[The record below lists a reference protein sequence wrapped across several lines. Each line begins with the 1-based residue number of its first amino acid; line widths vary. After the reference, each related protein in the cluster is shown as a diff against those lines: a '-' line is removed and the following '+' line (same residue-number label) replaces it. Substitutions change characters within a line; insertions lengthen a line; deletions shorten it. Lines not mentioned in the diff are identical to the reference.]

1 MPIMQPRIESMNRR
15 DLQDLQMERLQ
26 IVVNQAYAH
35 VDFYRRKFDEA
46 GLSPDD
52 IKTLTDIR
60 KLPFTTRQDLM
71 DNYPYGLFAVPL
83 RDVVCLQFPSGLYG
97 NPIVI
102 GYTQEDLRIWREM
115 VARIMVGVGITEH
128 DVIQVAFNY
137 GLFLGAMRFNQSA
150 ELIGAAVVPTSITSA
165 EIQLRIMQ
173 DFRSTVLASTPSFA
187 LHIVETMQKRRIP
200 RANLSLRIGLLGA
213 EPWPE
218 EVRQIVEA
226 ELGLRAYDIYGVLEL
241 VEPGVAGECPARQGL
256 HINEDHFLAEIID
269 PVSGENLPEGEEG
282 ELVLTTLT
290 NAAYP
295 LLRYRTSDLTA
306 LYYDPCPCGRTLVR
320 MARVFKRTDQMIT
333 VRGINV
339 FPEKIREVL
348 ALFPEVETDYTLQV
362 KRKKGMNDQLQLLVA
377 PAQSVTH
384 KETKKKENLEE
395 EMQMALRRAIGLR
408 IEVKLTEKGE
418 RKEAR

>member
-1 MPIMQPRIESMNRR
+1 MPIMQPSIERMNRR

-35 VDFYRRKFDEA
+35 VDLYRRKFDEA
-46 GLSPDD
+46 GVTPDE
-52 IKTLTDIR
+52 IKNLADLR

-102 GYTQEDLRIWREM
+102 GYTREDLKIWREM

-187 LHIVETMQKRRIP
+187 LHIAETKEKKRLS

-213 EPWPE
+213 EPWAE
-218 EVRQIVEA
+218 EVRQIIEE
-226 ELGLRAYDIYGVLEL
+226 ELGLKAYDIYGVLEL
-241 VEPGVAGECPARQGL
+241 VEPGVAGECMARQGL

-269 PVSGENLPEGEEG
+269 PRSGENLPEGEEG

-295 LLRYRTSDLTA
+295 LLRYRTSDLTT

-333 VRGINV
+333 VRGVNV
-339 FPEKIREVL
+339 FPEKIKEVL
-348 ALFPEVETDYTLQV
+348 AYFPEVETDYSLQV
-362 KRKKGMNDQLQLLVA
+362 TRKKGMNDQLQLFVA
-377 PAQSVTH
+377 APQVVTH
-384 KETKKKENLEE
+384 SQAKKKENLEE
-395 EMQMALRRAIGLR
+395 EIQMALRRAIGLR
-408 IEVKLTEKGE
+408 IKVKLME
-418 RKEAR
+418 RG

>member
-1 MPIMQPRIESMNRR
+1 MPIMQPSIERMNRR

-26 IVVNQAYAH
+26 IVVNQAYDH
-35 VDFYRRKFDEA
+35 VDLYRRKFDEA
-46 GLSPDD
+46 GVTPDE
-52 IKTLTDIR
+52 IKNLADLR

-102 GYTQEDLRIWREM
+102 GYTREDLKIWREM

-187 LHIVETMQKRRIP
+187 LHIAETKEKKRLS

-213 EPWPE
+213 EPWTE
-218 EVRQIVEA
+218 EVRQIIEE
-226 ELGLRAYDIYGVLEL
+226 ELGLKAYDIYGVLEL
-241 VEPGVAGECPARQGL
+241 VEPGVAGECTARQGL

-269 PVSGENLPEGEEG
+269 PRSGENLPEGEEG

-295 LLRYRTSDLTA
+295 LLRYRTSDLTT

-333 VRGINV
+333 VRGVNV
-339 FPEKIREVL
+339 FPEKIKEVL
-348 ALFPEVETDYTLQV
+348 AYFPEVETDYYLQV
-362 KRKKGMNDQLQLLVA
+362 TRKKGMNDQLQLFVA
-377 PAQSVTH
+377 APQVVTH
-384 KETKKKENLEE
+384 SQAKKKEILEE
-395 EMQMALRRAIGLR
+395 EIQMALRRAIGLR
-408 IEVKLTEKGE
+408 IKVKLME
-418 RKEAR
+418 RG

>member
-1 MPIMQPRIESMNRR
+1 MPIMQPSIERMNRR

-26 IVVNQAYAH
+26 IVVNQAYDH
-35 VDFYRRKFDEA
+35 VDLYRRKFDEA
-46 GLSPDD
+46 GVTPDE
-52 IKTLTDIR
+52 IKNLADLR
-60 KLPFTTRQDLM
+60 KLPFTTRQDLI

-102 GYTQEDLRIWREM
+102 GYTREDLKIWREM

-187 LHIVETMQKRRIP
+187 LHIAETKEKKRLS

-213 EPWPE
+213 EPWAE
-218 EVRQIVEA
+218 EVRQIIE
-226 ELGLRAYDIYGVLEL
+226 EEFGLKAYDIYGVLEL
-241 VEPGVAGECPARQGL
+241 VEPGVAGECTARQGL

-269 PVSGENLPEGEEG
+269 PRSGENLPEGEEG

-295 LLRYRTSDLTA
+295 LLRYRTSDLTT

-333 VRGINV
+333 VRGVNV
-339 FPEKIREVL
+339 FPEKIKEVL
-348 ALFPEVETDYTLQV
+348 AYFPEVETDYSLQV
-362 KRKKGMNDQLQLLVA
+362 TRKKGMNDQLQLFVA
-377 PAQSVTH
+377 APQVVTH
-384 KETKKKENLEE
+384 SQAKKKESLEE
-395 EMQMALRRAIGLR
+395 EIQLALRRAIGLR
-408 IEVKLTEKGE
+408 IKVKLME
-418 RKEAR
+418 RG